1 MIPVLALA
9 SFYLF
14 SFIERFNDQFGYRGV
29 QVKKL
34 NLHEVY
40 SFGKILNPLLNIKKD
55 SKLKPNIYILWFAR
69 NAAEAMMRDDSPLLG
84 TARRAVGKLITA
96 INETIPTD
104 FDTMM
109 KIGDEEIISWYPVSK
124 ITTAL
129 NELESVLGND
139 MPGIAAYLVS
149 KKGIF
154 DTEDLIEHAEN
165 YLLPDIRG
173 GLPEQAK
180 VDLREAGKCLAY
192 ELATACAFHLWRA
205 VEMVMEAYYLRLTGK
220 TLKHAGIASNW
231 GAYIKAL
238 EKAGAD
244 AKVTVFLDHIRDKYR
259 NPHTHPDVVL
269 TTGEAQG
276 LFGVAMSSIDQMV
289 TETKRL
295 PEKTTPAISVIPAST
310 SGKPHSTN

>member
-1 MIPVLALA
+1 M
-9 SFYLF
+9 
-14 SFIERFNDQFGYRGV
+14 
-29 QVKKL
+29 KKL

-40 SFGKILNPLLNIKKD
+40 SFGKSLNPLLNIKQD

-69 NAAEAMMRDDSPLLG
+69 SAAQTMMRDDSPLLG
-84 TARRAVGKLITA
+84 TARRAVGKLIAA
-96 INETIPTD
+96 INETIPNE
-104 FDTMM
+104 FDAMM
-109 KIGDEEIISWYPVSK
+109 KIGDEAIISWYPLSK

-165 YLLPDIRG
+165 YLLSDIRSN
-173 GLPEQAK
+173 LPEQAK

-205 VEMVMEAYYLRLTGK
+205 VETVMEAYYLRLTGK
-220 TLKHAGIASNW
+220 TLEQAGVASNW

-238 EKAGAD
+238 ENAGAD
-244 AKVTVFLDHIRDKYR
+244 LKVTVFLNHIRDKYR
-259 NPHTHPDVVL
+259 NPHTHPDVVV

-289 TETKRL
+289 TETKKL
-295 PEKTTPAISVIPAST
+295 PAKTALAISAVPTST
-310 SGKPHSTN
+310 TGKP